1 MLQVARCIRQEGM
14 RPREDKASD
23 HVRFS
28 LQSLMSFTIFKSNTR
43 VFTRGT
49 KTEGY

>member
-1 MLQVARCIRQEGM
+1 MARCIRRAGKGLLEV
-14 RPREDKASD
+14 KASD
-23 HVRFS
+23 DVRFS
-28 LQSLMSFTIFKSNTR
+28 LQTLMSFTIFKSNTR

>member
-1 MLQVARCIRQEGM
+1 MLQMARCIRREGK
-14 RPREDKASD
+14 RPLEDKARD

-43 VFTRGT
+43 AFTRGT